1 MFDILFQNNASREF
15 TILTGLTNTSTT
27 DLYLQFEGIELDVPE
42 GEYTYAVLC
51 NSRYDVQYETK
62 TPILDTIV
70 HTNDGDV
77 ILKDLCP
84 LTGLMRVGEIDE
96 TNVYDTEK
104 ADTFPYD
111 GKKDNNSTIYYE
123 G

>member
-1 MFDILFQNNASREF
+1 MFDILLQNNASREF

-51 NSRYDVQYETK
+51 NSRYDVQYEAK

-84 LTGLMRVGEIDE
+84 LTGLMRVGTPTVEA
-96 TNVYDTEK
+96 VYDNS
-104 ADTFPYD
+104 
-111 GKKDNNSTIYYE
+111 DNNTFYYDN
-123 G
+123 